1 LVRADQPATSMW
13 TIWTNST
20 CEPPS
25 AGGFPGG
32 GFPGGGGGGGSG
44 PAQGTCTLGWMP
56 HYVIM
61 AKTAAHIQAGVK
73 FAKEKNIRLII
84 RNTGHD
90 FMGRST
96 GYGSLAINT
105 HSFKTMEWIKNYTGP
120 SEDKWTGGAVKLGV
134 GIQTRDLY
142 TAAFNQSPKVVVVG
156 GECAVRRIARY
167 AGHESYYDGD
177 RRNHR
182 GLRARRWSRSYGF
195 ATRYGCR

>member
-1 LVRADQPATSMW
+1 MW
-13 TIWTNST
+13 TLWTNNT
-20 CEPPS
+20 CNPPS
-25 AGGFPGG
+25 AGGFPG
-32 GFPGGGGGGGSG
+32 GGGGGGGSG

-61 AKTAAHIQAGVK
+61 AKTAAHIQAGIK

-120 SEDKWTGGAVKLGV
+120 SEDSWTAGAVKLGV
-134 GIQTRDLY
+134 GIQTGALY
-142 TAAFNQSPKVVVVG
+142 AAAFNQTPKVVVVG
-156 GECAVRRIARY
+156 GECAVWRSLSTSTSDPHKHTDRRYHRRIHAR
-167 AGHESYYDGD
+167 G
-177 RRNHR
+177 
-182 GLRARRWSRSYGF
+182 RARTYGF
-195 ATRYGCR
+195 ATWYGCR